1 MKQHRR
7 AATLFELI
15 LVVAIPIAASQSWM
29 VDQDEP
35 DQKIDVNEI
44 GNCGYAGSDNTSNDP
59 DAWMI
64 LH

>member
-1 MKQHRR
+1 MDNK
-7 AATLFELI
+7 
-15 LVVAIPIAASQSWM
+15 
-29 VDQDEP
+29 QDEP